1 MRRAFPERE
10 GLNDSFNKNSIAYQ
24 KRDNK
29 FLAGVWVCV
38 RFLHGVP
45 VGARFIAPTG
55 WGRLMRTC
63 APLHPVGAINL
74 APTTGHRFARLHISA
89 KIVRAPE
96 ETAWREM

>member
-74 APTTGHRFARLHISA
+74 APTGWPSLRSAACLCKNHAHIHTA
-89 KIVRAPE
+89 KLA
-96 ETAWREM
+96 